1 MRPEKSK
8 LKNKLDKG
16 QIVTGSA
23 IFSWSPN
30 MMEVAGYS
38 GLDFMRI
45 DTEHA
50 WRRDAEIEHLIRAAY
65 IADVVPIIRIDGN
78 DSTLPGKIFEV
89 GAGGIIVTGIET
101 VEAATQLVLHSKFPP
116 RGTRGYSGNCW
127 SGGWGAEAGMKW
139 VEWSNRELLIGIMV
153 ENPETMDNVTDIM
166 AVDGIDFA
174 LFGPADYS
182 MALGLG
188 KPSKNNKD
196 VQNALQRTVSAA
208 RKTGKH
214 VMYNPGIKWEE
225 IDKAV
230 KMGVTMIEIGND
242 LGVAR
247 SVWTSTVERFSPE
260 RQADK

>member
-16 QIVTGSA
+16 QIVIGSA

-30 MMEVAGYS
+30 MMEAAGYS

-50 WRRDAEIEHLIRAAY
+50 WRRDAEIEHLIRAAR
-65 IADVVPIIRIDGN
+65 IGGVVPIIRIDGN
-78 DSTLPGKIFEV
+78 DSNLPGKIFEI

-101 VEAATQLVLHSKFPP
+101 VEAATQLVLNSKFPP
-116 RGTRGYSGNCW
+116 LGTRGYSGNCW
-127 SGGWGAEAGMKW
+127 SGGWGAEAGGEW
-139 VEWSNRELLIGIMV
+139 VEWSNRELLIGVMV
-153 ENPETMDNVTDIM
+153 ENPETIDHVSDIM

-188 KPSKNNKD
+188 KPTKNNRD
-196 VQNALQRTVSAA
+196 VQDALLRTVSAA
-208 RKTGKH
+208 RQTGKH
-214 VMYNPGIKWEE
+214 VMYNPGMKEEE

-242 LGVAR
+242 LGIAR
-247 SVWTSTVERFSPE
+247 SVWTGAVEKFSSE